1 MRGIQMS
8 KRKTNREEQ
17 IESDGISL
25 INIIIPVLVVVII
38 VVAGLALRPV
48 LFPSSGGDNVPT
60 GNNPSSEGT
69 SSGNPTVTMVTSEG
83 TIVMEVYKDKVPTTA
98 DNFLNLAKSGFY
110 DGLIFHRVIDNFMI
124 QTGGYEPGLVPK
136 QSPYG
141 PIPLEINKNLTHVDG
156 AVGMAR
162 TNDPNSATSQFY
174 ICDGPQHSLDGQY
187 AVFAQVTSGMDV
199 VRNIAA
205 VQTHTVQLDPNNPN
219 AVMKDVPVND
229 ITIISMT
236 VSP

>member
-1 MRGIQMS
+1 MS
-8 KRKTNREEQ
+8 KRRTSREEQ

-38 VVAGLALRPV
+38 VMAGLALKPV
-48 LFPSSGGDNVPT
+48 LFPSNGGDNVPT

-69 SSGNPTVTMVTSEG
+69 SSGNPTVTMVTSKG
-83 TIVMEVYKDKVPTTA
+83 TIVMEVYRDRVPTTA

-110 DGLIFHRVIDNFMI
+110 DGLIFHRVIDNFVI
-124 QTGGYEPGLVPK
+124 QTGGYGPGLVPK
-136 QSPYG
+136 ESPYG
-141 PIPLEINKNLTHVDG
+141 TIPLEIDQNLTHVDG

-162 TNDPNSATSQFY
+162 TSDPNSATSQFY

-199 VRNIAA
+199 VRAIAA
-205 VQTHTVQLDPNNPN
+205 SPTHTDPNTG
-219 AVMKDVPVND
+219 MQDVPVDD
-229 ITIISMT
+229 ITILSMT
-236 VSP
+236 VSE